1 MRVARTLIRWI
12 QPHFGIA
19 LLALLMGFLAAGSSV
34 GLMSTSGYLIA
45 SAALHPATILLLWTP
60 IVAVRFFGLSRGVFR
75 YLERVFSHEFTFRIL
90 SDIRVFV
97 FRGMASLPLSRWQF
111 MKSGDWLQTVMADVD
126 SLQDFYLRV
135 LSPSLVAILSGLLGS
150 VIVAV
155 VDIRLMV
162 WFALCFV
169 LTGMGAVLLSHQL
182 GAHPSRSMTFEK
194 KNFYTRLVQLVHGMR
209 EVLLFNREAAVLSEL
224 EEYQHSWTALRKAMI
239 RLEGL
244 TDGLIVSATA
254 FCVWGMLWF
263 AIPMVTIHRITGV
276 SLVVVVLT
284 TLASFESI
292 ASLPG
297 AFSYLRQV
305 LDAGNRTLT
314 LVADDG
320 RSSSSGKEQSAT
332 SPMNGDLRVHAV
344 SVSWPSS
351 ARETVRSVSFEA
363 PWGSKIA
370 IVGPSGSGKS
380 TLANAIL
387 GLAPVTAGCIELGG
401 MDAAHMT
408 DLDRERWF
416 TAVLQSPYLFNAPI
430 HQNLKIARP
439 LSSDED
445 LWEAVNLAAIA
456 DRISELPDGFDT
468 LVGEFGTLMSGGERQ
483 RLALAR
489 ALLRKQAILL
499 LDEPTTGLD
508 PIAEERF
515 MESLWKVTQT
525 RTVLVTTHR
534 LVGLDRVDVIL
545 VMENGQIVERGTHA
559 GLVAKRGKYW
569 RMLMAQQDMIL
580 GVNSR

>member
-135 LSPSLVAILSGLLGS
+135 LSPSLVAMLSGLLGS

>member
-135 LSPSLVAILSGLLGS
+135 LSPSLVAMLSGLLGS

-169 LTGMGAVLLSHQL
+169 LTGMGTVLLSHQL

-320 RSSSSGKEQSAT
+320 RSSSAGKEQSAT